1 MPTLLI
7 ALFILA
13 LHIFLC
19 FRKHWAWGG
28 LVPALTL
35 LLMIASPF
43 VLKILHFGKALK
55 PLGCLN
61 SCFFLDG
68 YYAAIKEVRGNE
80 SSISERMSAS
90 AIKF

>member
-43 VLKILHFGKALK
+43 VFENTTFWESLETFGVLELLLL
-55 PLGCLN
+55 LGWVLCRKKR
-61 SCFFLDG
+61 CQ
-68 YYAAIKEVRGNE
+68 GNE

>member
-43 VLKILHFGKALK
+43 VFENTTFGESLETFGVLELLLL
-55 PLGCLN
+55 LGWVLCRQ
-61 SCFFLDG
+61 
-68 YYAAIKEVRGNE
+68 KRGQ
-80 SSISERMSAS
+80 R
-90 AIKF
+90 K

>member
-43 VLKILHFGKALK
+43 VFENTTFWESLETFGVLELLLLLGWVLCSDKRGQGKCKQSFGKNV
-55 PLGCLN
+55 G
-61 SCFFLDG
+61 
-68 YYAAIKEVRGNE
+68 
-80 SSISERMSAS
+80 ISY
-90 AIKF
+90 

>member
-43 VLKILHFGKALK
+43 VFE
-55 PLGCLN
+55 N
-61 SCFFLDG
+61 TFLDG

>member
-19 FRKHWAWGG
+19 FRKHRAWGG

-43 VLKILHFGKALK
+43 VFENTTFWESLETFGVLELLLL
-55 PLGCLN
+55 LGWVLCR
-61 SCFFLDG
+61 D
-68 YYAAIKEVRGNE
+68 KRGQG
-80 SSISERMSAS
+80 
-90 AIKF
+90 K

>member
-43 VLKILHFGKALK
+43 VFENTTFWESTLPLRNLPPPSCGK
-55 PLGCLN
+55 
-61 SCFFLDG
+61 
-68 YYAAIKEVRGNE
+68 
-80 SSISERMSAS
+80 
-90 AIKF
+90 

>member
-43 VLKILHFGKALK
+43 VF
-55 PLGCLN
+55 
-61 SCFFLDG
+61 
-68 YYAAIKEVRGNE
+68 
-80 SSISERMSAS
+80 
-90 AIKF
+90 